1 MTSGK
6 GKIRMKDVAEKAGV
20 SIGTVD
26 RVLHNRGEVKENT
39 RKKVLGII
47 EEMGYTPNLFAKSLA
62 SKKILHFAAIL
73 PGAGDKNPYWEKP
86 LEGINEA
93 AEEVKNFNAV
103 VDVYSFNAADEN
115 SFRKVFNEV
124 LKENP
129 SGVVFN
135 PTLKEASLEF
145 IKLMD
150 AKEIPYVYIDTDLE
164 KGNNLA
170 YFGQN
175 AEQSGKLAAKIISQ
189 TIPHDSEIL
198 IVKLAN
204 NKVISHHL
212 NRREDGFKSFFEEN
226 NNISCRLSNLVID
239 LTLENEPDKTLKKV
253 FAEKPGLRA
262 VFVPNSRVFRVASFL
277 ERNHYD
283 NVLCLGFDLI
293 KENIEF
299 LKSGVIDY
307 LIGQKPSEQGYQGLM
322 ALFNY
327 LVLNKEINKVNYSP
341 IDLILKENIDF
352 YI

>member
-1 MTSGK
+1 MTLEK

-26 RVLHNRGEVKENT
+26 RVLHNRGEVKEKT
-39 RKKVLGII
+39 KRKVLGII
-47 EEMGYTPNLFAKSLA
+47 NEMGYTPNLFAKSLA
-62 SKKILHFAAIL
+62 SKKILHFAVIL
-73 PGAGDKNPYWEKP
+73 PGAGDKNPYWERP
-86 LEGINEA
+86 LKGINKA
-93 AEEVKNFNAV
+93 AEEVKNFNA
-103 VDVYSFNAADEN
+103 DVEVYTFNAADEN
-115 SFRKVFNEV
+115 SFCMVFKEA

-135 PTLKEASLEF
+135 PTFKEASLEF

-164 KGNNLA
+164 KGNNIA

-175 AEQSGKLAAKIISQ
+175 AKQSGKLAAKIISQ

-212 NRREDGFKSFFEEN
+212 NRREEGFKAFFEEN
-226 NNISCRLSNLVID
+226 NGVSCRLTNLVID
-239 LTLENEPDKTLKKV
+239 LALENEPAKTLKKV
-253 FAEKPGLRA
+253 FEEKPGIRA
-262 VFVPNSRVFRVASFL
+262 VFVPNSRVFKVAAFL
-277 ERNHYD
+277 KKNNHD
-283 NVLCLGFDLI
+283 NVLCLGYDLI
-293 KENIEF
+293 KQNVDF
-299 LKSGVIDY
+299 LKSDVIDY

-327 LVLNKEINKVNYSP
+327 LVLKKKINKVNYSP

-352 YI
+352 YN